1 MRLSELLIGLEVV
14 NDVEVTQLTLDSS
27 DVVSGSVF
35 FALAGSHHHGL
46 HFAEQVLEQGA
57 VAIIYDPTQWGA
69 KLAEGLADFNL
80 IAVHSL
86 SEQLGAIVARF
97 YTDPSSYLHVIG
109 ITGTN
114 GKTSCSQFLAQAL
127 KPCGVIGTLG
137 WGVYPNLQRTS
148 NTTPDALTVQKI
160 LAQFVNQAIE
170 NVAIEVSSHGLEQG
184 RVNAIKF
191 SGAVFNNLSRD
202 HLDYHGTMEN
212 YFQAKLA
219 LFRWPTLKF
228 AVVNL
233 DDAYAERVLEVISP
247 KVKVVTYS
255 LLNGRYQY
263 GHTIYV
269 QNINY
274 SLQGICCDVTWQS
287 QQEKLQISVL
297 GEFNLQN
304 VLSVLGCLLAQ
315 DKSLQECVKLMQGI
329 KSIDG
334 RMECFGGQDGKPLV
348 VVDYAHT
355 PDALAKVLHTL
366 RAHCSAKLKL
376 VFGCGG
382 DRDKGKRAQMGKI
395 AEQLADDIIITDDN
409 PRFESSGEIIAQIM
423 SGVKSV
429 NVQIIHDRQ
438 AAIQQSIA
446 SSSAE
451 DIILIAGKG
460 HEAYQA
466 IQGKNWPFSDRTI
479 VNEVLAL

>member
-14 NDVEVTQLTLDSS
+14 DDVEVTQLTLNSH

-35 FALAGSHHHGL
+35 FALAGSQYHGL
-46 HFAEQVLEQGA
+46 QFAKEALEHGA
-57 VAIIYDPTQWGA
+57 VAIVYDPEQRGCELA
-69 KLAEGLADFNL
+69 KGLAGFNL
-80 IAVHSL
+80 IAVHDL
-86 SEQLGAIVARF
+86 AQKLGAIVARF
-97 YTDPSSYLHVIG
+97 YTDPSTHLNVIG

-255 LLNGRYQY
+255 LLNRSYQY
-263 GHTIYV
+263 GHTIYA

-334 RMECFGGQDGKPLV
+334 RMECFGGQHGKPLV

-451 DIILIAGKG
+451 DIILVAGKG
-460 HEAYQA
+460 HEAYQS
-466 IQGKNWPFSDRTI
+466 IQGENWPFSDRTI
-479 VNEVLAL
+479 VKDILAL

>member
-1 MRLSELLIGLEVV
+1 MRLSELLVDLEVV
-14 NDVEVTQLTLDSS
+14 DDVEVIQLTLDSR
-27 DVVSGSVF
+27 DVVSGSIF
-35 FALAGSHHHGL
+35 FALAGSQYHGL
-46 HFAEQVLEQGA
+46 QFAKQVLGQGA
-57 VAIIYDPTQWGA
+57 VAIIYDPAQRGSELA
-69 KLAEGLADFNL
+69 KGLTGFNL
-80 IAVHSL
+80 IAIHGL
-86 SEQLGAIVARF
+86 SEKLGAIVARF
-97 YTDPSSYLHVIG
+97 YNDPSAHLNVIG
-109 ITGTN
+109 MTGTN

-127 KPCGVIGTLG
+127 KSCGIIGTLG

-160 LAQFVNQAIE
+160 LAQFVSQAIE
-170 NVAIEVSSHGLEQG
+170 NVVIEVSSHGLKQG

-228 AVVNL
+228 VVVNL

-255 LLNGRYQY
+255 LLNRSCQY
-263 GHTIYV
+263 GDTIHV

-274 SLQGICCDVTWQS
+274 SLQGICCDVIWQL

-304 VLSVLGCLLAQ
+304 SLSVLGCLLAQ
-315 DKSLQECVKLMQGI
+315 GKPLQECVTLMQDI

-334 RMECFGGQDGKPLV
+334 RMECFGGQQGKPLV

-355 PDALAKVLHTL
+355 PDALAKVLRTL
-366 RAHCSAKLKL
+366 RTHCSARLKV

-382 DRDKGKRAQMGKI
+382 DRDKGKRVLMGEI

-409 PRFESSGEIIAQIM
+409 PRFESSDEIIEQIM
-423 SGVKSV
+423 SGIKSV
-429 NVQIIHDRQ
+429 NVQIIINRKD
-438 AAIQQSIA
+438 AIQQSID

-460 HEAYQA
+460 HETYQS
-466 IQGKNWPFSDRTI
+466 IQGENMPFSDRTI